1 MRHDN
6 LKRFGLIALA
16 TDLTIEGDAA
26 RLLPAS
32 CRLHVTRI
40 AFENPTT
47 RANLLKTGPHLR
59 TAADLILPGVELEG
73 IGFGCTSASAVLG
86 ARVQDSIGHRG
97 PVSTPAGAALRG
109 FRALGISRI
118 ALMTPYLPVTA
129 DLVGDYFQAEGLQ
142 VVRRHSM
149 GFEDDRD
156 MARLSDSEVM
166 DFALESDDPE
176 AEALFLSCTA
186 LPAVPLI
193 DRIESRLGKPVLSAN
208 LALFW
213 AMLDIANIPAQGPG
227 ELFKVR
233 TW

>member
-1 MRHDN
+1 
-6 LKRFGLIALA
+6 
-16 TDLTIEGDAA
+16 
-26 RLLPAS
+26 
-32 CRLHVTRI
+32 
-40 AFENPTT
+40 
-47 RANLLKTGPHLR
+47 
-59 TAADLILPGVELEG
+59 
-73 IGFGCTSASAVLG
+73 
-86 ARVQDSIGHRG
+86 
-97 PVSTPAGAALRG
+97 
-109 FRALGISRI
+109 
-118 ALMTPYLPVTA
+118 
-129 DLVGDYFQAEGLQ
+129 
-142 VVRRHSM
+142 M

-193 DRIESRLGKPVLSAN
+193 DRIKSRLGKPVLSAN

>member
-1 MRHDN
+1 MRHDKLN
-6 LKRFGLIALA
+6 RFGLIALA
-16 TDLTIEGDAA
+16 TDLTIEADAA
-26 RLLPAS
+26 RLLSPA

-40 AFENPTT
+40 AFDNPTT
-47 RANLLKTGPHLR
+47 RENLLRTGPHLR
-59 TAADLILPGVELEG
+59 AAADLIVPGVALRG
-73 IGFGCTSASAVLG
+73 VGFGCTSASAVLG
-86 ARVQDSIGHRG
+86 HRVQDAIGHLG

-109 FRALGISRI
+109 FRALGVTRI
-118 ALMTPYLPVTA
+118 ALMTPYLPQTA

-156 MARLSDSEVM
+156 MARLSDSEVV
-166 DFALESDDPE
+166 DFALASDDPQ

-193 DRIESRLGKPVLSAN
+193 DRIEAKLGKPVLSSN

-213 AMLDIANIPAQGPG
+213 AMQDIAQIPAQGPG
-227 ELFKVR
+227 RLFQAR